1 MSYNDKRITC
11 IIPARMSSGR
21 FPGKPLAKIN
31 GRELV
36 LRVADI
42 ATKSLYIDEIIIATE
57 DEVIAKLAE
66 DNGYTAMITGTHY
79 TCTHRVAEISQ
90 NLHTDYI
97 FNLQGDEPLTQRK
110 WIDDMIEYG
119 IDNEV
124 DVLQSSRELEEGEV
138 EDEDVVKMVVNN
150 NRVTHMQRKCDVI
163 CDNICTQL
171 GLYLY
176 SIDAIRKFP
185 DLDMTFVKYWK
196 GLDTIGF
203 CGKYDVVPFDLKCG
217 KIRAVDRTW
226 HIQEVEWLL
235 QMQKESN

>member
-1 MSYNDKRITC
+1 MSFNNKRITC
-11 IIPARMSSGR
+11 VIPARMSSGR

-36 LRVADI
+36 LRVVDI
-42 ATKSLYIDEIIIATE
+42 AKQSKFIDEVIVATE
-57 DEVIAKLAE
+57 DEIIADLVEKE
-66 DNGYTAMITGTHY
+66 GHTAMITSTHY
-79 TCTHRVAEISQ
+79 TCTHRVSEVAQ
-90 NLHTDYI
+90 NLHADYV
-97 FNLQGDEPLTQRK
+97 FNLQGDEPLTK
-110 WIDDMIEYG
+110 PVWLDEMIEYG
-119 IDNEV
+119 ITNEI
-124 DVLQSSRELEEGEV
+124 DVLQSSRALEEGEV

-150 NRVTHMQRKCDVI
+150 NRVTHMQRKCDVV

-235 QMQKESN
+235 QMQKDSN

>member
-1 MSYNDKRITC
+1 MSFNNKRITC
-11 IIPARMSSGR
+11 VIPARMSSGR

-90 NLHTDYI
+90 NLHTDYV

-119 IDNEV
+119 IDNEI

-235 QMQKESN
+235 QMQKDSN